1 MSTLAR
7 PPGGPGPAARP
18 LAAVKQ
24 EKPDSPGLKPEVLAA
39 VPEDVPDLP
48 VELPRALR
56 TVVEKPSVEFQQLID
71 KLVQQHARE
80 LQEALARTPTSS
92 GPPAAHLAS
101 AELGL
106 ASRDTLG
113 FGNQAMERMLSPMSN
128 ASNISQSR
136 RRQCSTGVR
145 VNANMILEAW
155 ERQESAD
162 DSLLAVEAR
171 ISSGYRPRPKT
182 TEQVK
187 MSGCEWLRD
196 RCESSAYAACASLL
210 LLANLLWTACT
221 LQVQG
226 HIAAY
231 ELGLSPGSVDI
242 SADTW
247 NTLLAVGDGGFASLF
262 LMDFLLR
269 AAILRRSF
277 WRSWLNL
284 VDAAVGI
291 MCIVEIT
298 WLALEGMPSRDVSF
312 VHLFFVARIARAAR
326 LVKETVQFTNLQ
338 LLVKCLIASKGML
351 TWSFMLLA
359 VFQFM
364 AAIFLG
370 LLVEHY
376 LLHDGAAPMPAK
388 EEVFRYYGTFTR
400 TYLTTFEIMFA
411 NWAPSCRVLVDNIS
425 EWFTVFFLVY
435 RCIFG
440 FAVLNV
446 VSAVFIQQTMKTAS
460 SDEELA
466 FRQKEKDIMLYN
478 RKVKKLFQSID
489 SSGDGNI
496 NLEEFEKLV
505 QSPKLRFWMAQLE
518 LEYHDLMSLFEFLD
532 NGDGNITLAEF
543 IEGAGRLRGTAKALD
558 IWRMET
564 KIEVLFEEVLK
575 MLSAHGDVTSLPEL
589 VETQVSSPM
598 EKVTSVVQDVF
609 NNSAFKHIRTTK
621 TREDLGRSDP
631 EMEI

>member
-7 PPGGPGPAARP
+7 PLGGPARP

-24 EKPDSPGLKPEVLAA
+24 EKPGSPGLKPDVLAA
-39 VPEDVPDLP
+39 VPEDASDLP

-56 TVVEKPSVEFQQLID
+56 TVVETSEFQQLVD

-80 LQEALARTPTSS
+80 LQEARARTPTSS
-92 GPPAAHLAS
+92 GPPVHMAS
-101 AELGL
+101 ADFGL
-106 ASRDTLG
+106 ASKDTLN
-113 FGNQAMERMLSPMSN
+113 FGNQAMERMLSPLSN

-136 RRQCSTGVR
+136 RRQCSNGAR

-155 ERQESAD
+155 ERQESED
-162 DSLLAVEAR
+162 DSLLEVEAR
-171 ISSGYRPRPKT
+171 ISSGYRPRANPRART

-210 LLANLLWTACT
+210 LLANLLWRACT
-221 LQVQG
+221 LQIWG

-231 ELGLSPGSVDI
+231 QLGLSPGSVDI
-242 SADTW
+242 SADAW
-247 NTLLAVGDGGFASLF
+247 NTLLKVGDGGFASLF

-269 AAILRRSF
+269 AAILRRRF

-298 WLALEGMPSRDVSF
+298 WLVLEGTPSRDTSF
-312 VHLFFVARIARAAR
+312 VHVFFVARISRAAR
-326 LVKETVQFTNLQ
+326 LIKETVQFTNLQ

-359 VFQFM
+359 VLQFM

-370 LLVEHY
+370 LLVENY
-376 LLHDGAAPMPAK
+376 LLHDSAAPVQAK

-575 MLSAHGDVTSLPEL
+575 ILSTHTDVTSLRDV

-621 TREDLGRSDP
+621 TREDLGKSDL